1 MEEYNLIKNK
11 VNDKLI
17 FKLSQIGYALYC
29 NAMFTNRVKHIP
41 QDINIVSKLKNGD
54 KIFISNAETNIC
66 FNALT
71 NILNLKQI
79 KVYFYLM
86 GEPIIPRHIIDRLLP
101 YSLAIFAN
109 NNVYDH
115 PNIHIMPIGIRDCEY
130 VVPNHKG
137 FNHNYL
143 VNEGNI
149 VCNKEFLC
157 LLCFSFSHED
167 RNVCY
172 NALSNKSFITN
183 LNKNDYEKQ
192 PSIHCGKVPVWINYN
207 YTHKSDYTISPRGCG
222 EDCHR
227 FYEAI
232 YLDSIP
238 IVKRTNTAFDKLF
251 NIFPCLVIDNWEDVT
266 EELLLQNKEFYFNK
280 IQEFKK
286 KYPNAFTDL
295 DSIHELLL
303 QT

>member
-1 MEEYNLIKNK
+1 MEEYNLIKSK

-29 NAMFTNRVKHIP
+29 NAMFTNRVNQIP

-54 KIFISNAETNIC
+54 KIFICNIEINIC
-66 FNALT
+66 LNKLT
-71 NILNLKQI
+71 NILNAKQI

-86 GEPIIPRHIIDRLLP
+86 GEPIIPRDIINRLLP

-109 NNVYDH
+109 NNVYEH

-143 VNEGNI
+143 LNEGNV
-149 VCNKEFLC
+149 VCNKELLC
-157 LLCFSFSHED
+157 LLCFSFTHND

-172 NALSNKSFITN
+172 NVLSNKSFITN
-183 LNKNDYEKQ
+183 LNKNEYKKQ
-192 PSIHCGKVPVWINYN
+192 PSIHCGKVPVWINYY
-207 YTHKSDYTISPRGCG
+207 YTHRSDYTISPRGCG

-251 NIFPCLVIDNWEDVT
+251 NIFPCLVIDKWEDVT
-266 EELLLQNKEFYFNK
+266 EELLLQNKELYFNK

>member
-1 MEEYNLIKNK
+1 MEEYILIKKK

-29 NAMFTNRVKHIP
+29 NAMFTNRVNQIP
-41 QDINIVSKLKNGD
+41 QDINVVSKLKYGD
-54 KIFISNAETNIC
+54 KIFISIDETNIC
-66 FNALT
+66 LNALT
-71 NILNLKQI
+71 NILKAKQI

-86 GEPIIPRHIIDRLLP
+86 GEPIIPRDIINRLLP

-109 NNVYDH
+109 NNVYEH

-143 VNEGNI
+143 LNEGNV

-157 LLCFSFSHED
+157 LLCFSFTHND

-172 NALSNKSFITN
+172 NVLSNKSFITN
-183 LNKNDYEKQ
+183 LNKNEYEKQ

-207 YTHKSDYTISPRGCG
+207 YTHKSDYTISPRGHG
-222 EDCHR
+222 VDCHR
-227 FYEAI
+227 FFEAI

-251 NIFPCLVIDNWEDVT
+251 NIFPCLVIDKWEDVT
-266 EELLLQNKEFYFNK
+266 EELLLQNKELYFNK